1 MMATVIGAVPGRLL
15 SASHPLARHPPTAD
29 FLRLFRV
36 FYVQNQCNVADVTF
50 HVGRKVGIVPVK
62 GKSMHSLRG
71 GFEERDLSRLRTIR
85 DVKDF
90 EAALRFV
97 LVSVALIID
106 EHHIAAHANIVRVNA
121 LWYF

>member
-36 FYVQNQCNVADVTF
+36 FYVQNQRNVADLTLQG
-50 HVGRKVGIVPVK
+50 GRKVGIAPVK
-62 GKSMHSLRG
+62 GKSVHSLGG
-71 GFEERDLSRLRTIR
+71 GFEERDFSRLRTIR

-97 LVSVALIID
+97 LVSVALLIA
-106 EHHIAAHANIVRVNA
+106 EHQ
-121 LWYF
+121 